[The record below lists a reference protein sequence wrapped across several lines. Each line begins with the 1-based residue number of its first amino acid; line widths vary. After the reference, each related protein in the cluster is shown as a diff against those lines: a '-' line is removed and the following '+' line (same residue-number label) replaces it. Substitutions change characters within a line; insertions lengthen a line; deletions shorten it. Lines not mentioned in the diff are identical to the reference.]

1 MKMQVSKDLLN
12 VKIDVLTGISNDIL
26 EIKFKVTN
34 VTRPILSLAVVMLLL
49 MYNITVAHE
58 QCDCI

>member
-1 MKMQVSKDLLN
+1 MQVSKDLLN

>member
-12 VKIDVLTGISNDIL
+12 VKIDVLTGISNDIP

-34 VTRPILSLAVVMLLL
+34 VTRPILSLAVVMLML